1 MNSLP
6 PVLKTDAQPLGP
18 EPQPRPFL
26 GTLDNSKK
34 QEFRRFMSLDLST
47 NNQGGFRQQHLG
59 GVIPKIESSEG
70 NELSS

>member
-1 MNSLP
+1 
-6 PVLKTDAQPLGP
+6 
-18 EPQPRPFL
+18 
-26 GTLDNSKK
+26 
-34 QEFRRFMSLDLST
+34 MSLDLST